1 MLTLI
6 IKENIVAKIISFFNH
21 KGGVGKT
28 TLAYNVAWSLAEK
41 GKKVLMLDGD
51 AQANLTEIAVD
62 NEFLDDYSQMNLFAN
77 YDSEFFLKNNVYEY
91 FVQYIEPTFGQEI
104 REIELFQK
112 SDNLKLLAG
121 SLRFAELEESVGL
134 SMAGISAL
142 SHIPTSVYQAL
153 QKLGE
158 GQDYIIVDLSPALSA
173 VNQLF
178 VMLSDYFIVPV
189 NPSIFSRQALRNLNQ
204 IFRGWNRNVSDFEI
218 FARKTKQLPKMLGIV
233 CQNYRPFS
241 RKNEQN
247 TKSAKRFEQIL
258 DELNDFTIELA
269 DDLNGFGMAVTPKEF
284 KEIFEKRDPYR
295 IANIPDYNQLAMVS
309 EKEQLPVQAI
319 TSAILTEHDLNTDYY
334 RDKVSGFKEECDNIV
349 GGLLNL
355 LDK

>member
-1 MLTLI
+1 M
-6 IKENIVAKIISFFNH
+6 AKIISFFNH

-28 TLAYNVAWSLAEK
+28 TLAYNVAWSLANQ
-41 GKKVLMLDGD
+41 GNKVLMLDGD
-51 AQANLTEIAVD
+51 AQSNLTEIAVD
-62 NEFLDDYSQMNLFAN
+62 SEFLDDFKQINLFAN
-77 YDSEFFLKNNVYEY
+77 YDSDFFLKNNVYEY
-91 FVQYIEPTFGQEI
+91 FIQYIEPTFNQKLND
-104 REIELFQK
+104 IELFQK
-112 SDNLKLLAG
+112 TENLQLLAG

-142 SHIPTSVYQAL
+142 SHIPNSVYQAL

-189 NPSIFSRQALRNLNQ
+189 NPSIFSRQALKNLNQ

-218 FARKTKQLPKMLGIV
+218 FARKTKALPKMLGIV

-258 DELNDFTIELA
+258 DELNEFTIELA
-269 DDLNGFGMAVTPKEF
+269 NDLNSFGMALTPDEF
-284 KEIFEKRDPYR
+284 KEIFNNKEPYR
-295 IANIPDYNQLAMVS
+295 IANIPDYNQLAVVS
-309 EKEQLPVQAI
+309 EQEQLPVQAF
-319 TSAILTEHDLNTDYY
+319 TNDVLTEHGLNTDYY
-334 RDKVSGFKEECDNIV
+334 RDKVSDFKEECDSIV
-349 GGLLNL
+349 KGLLKL
-355 LDK
+355 S